1 MHTKALAERVGAA
14 ALLDEMRLGDDL
26 IPPLKRWLKSFA
38 PWGMTRISA
47 AILGSFI
54 ISPETRFPAD
64 HHMTAQS
71 VGYVSGC
78 RHPFR
83 DFAGLPNRPAAVTL
97 ALPKT

>member
-1 MHTKALAERVGAA
+1 MHTKALAERFGAA

-26 IPPLKRWLKSFA
+26 IPTFKTIAQSFA
-38 PWGMTRISA
+38 PWGMTGISA

-71 VGYVSGC
+71 VGNVSGC
-78 RHPFR
+78 RHPSET
-83 DFAGLPNRPAAVTL
+83 LPAFLTVRRQ
-97 ALPKT
+97 

>member
-1 MHTKALAERVGAA
+1 MHTKALAERFGAA

-26 IPPLKRWLKSFA
+26 IPAFKTIAQKFRSVGHDQDIRGNPRLFYHL
-38 PWGMTRISA
+38 
-47 AILGSFI
+47 
-54 ISPETRFPAD
+54 PETRFRAD

>member
-1 MHTKALAERVGAA
+1 VGHGQDIRGNPRLFYH
-14 ALLDEMRLGDDL
+14 LL
-26 IPPLKRWLKSFA
+26 
-38 PWGMTRISA
+38 
-47 AILGSFI
+47 
-54 ISPETRFPAD
+54 AD

-83 DFAGLPNRPAAVTL
+83 DLAGLPNRPAAVTL